1 MTKLHS
7 INHLA
12 ILVLLLVMGINGG
25 SQLYAQKSI
34 NNVLNDAKKKRSRL
48 DYPQAIKLFQE
59 ALEIELENAKAL
71 EGLVEIYLYQYELYD
86 SAEVYI
92 KKRIASTAAE
102 TNELIYYDYGN
113 CLRLQEHPIKAIEQY
128 QYFKK
133 NGLNKNKHAY
143 LYEDVNFYIE
153 SCRYAFK
160 NKAIV
165 NDNNTFSVENMEF
178 FINSVDSEYTPV
190 FIEEDSLLLYNAR
203 YKDFESEEITTD
215 NKYYE
220 NIYYFDLVESVASSY
235 NPGIKQDNHHAVIG
249 RRRDNNDILIFYK
262 NKIWKSSIDQDRL
275 NEIDPLPEIL
285 GDFYFQPH
293 GVYSADGKTFIFSA
307 MERPKVEG
315 GDLNIYVSRLNDTTW
330 SEPEFLSPIINSE
343 KDDDSPFLSAD
354 GNTLYFSSKGH
365 NSSGGYDF
373 YKSELVNGEWTYP
386 ENLGYPMNSAG
397 DDIYLSFTEDGKK
410 GFFSSNRT
418 GGYGGMDIYTFA
430 VDQKTVAGV
439 TYDKK
444 GDPLTDVIVTLIN
457 LTSGGEVYESSD
469 ENGKFEFQVDADQ
482 EFSLL
487 GEKTDYF
494 DGTNTVNTLQID
506 KLVTADLMLEK
517 DPGISL
523 LALVTDKKSGE
534 ALDSVKMSITDNMTG
549 VTETYMTKVTGDYR
563 RAVADK
569 KLSDRGSYNFTFEKD
584 GYLSKTITYNTV
596 FDKEGIYNVHSDMD
610 ISLEQIEVGT
620 DLSEVIDINPIYFD
634 VNKSIIRP
642 DAALEL
648 EKIVLVMNENP
659 NMFVELGSHTDS
671 RGSASSNEALS
682 DRRAK
687 ASADYIKLRITNPER
702 IYGKG
707 FGETRLVNGCGD
719 GVKCSKEEHQVNR
732 RTEFIIVRL

>member
-1 MTKLHS
+1 M
-7 INHLA
+7 
-12 ILVLLLVMGINGG
+12 VLFLFIGINGG
-25 SQLYAQKSI
+25 SHLYAQKSI
-34 NNVLNDAKKKRSRL
+34 NNVLNDAKKKRSKL
-48 DYPQAIKLFQE
+48 DYPQAIALYQE
-59 ALEIELENAKAL
+59 ALRIEPQNSKAL

-92 KKRIASTAAE
+92 KKRIATVDME
-102 TNELIYYDYGN
+102 PNDIIRYDYAN
-113 CLRLQEHPIKAIEQY
+113 CLRLQERPIEAIEQY

-133 NGLNKNKHAY
+133 NGLTKNKNAY
-143 LYEDVNFYIE
+143 LDEDVNFYLE
-153 SCRYAFK
+153 TCRYAIK

-203 YKDFESEEITTD
+203 YKDFESEEITED

-249 RRRDNNDILIFYK
+249 RRRDNKDILIFHK
-262 NKIWKSSIDQDRL
+262 NKIWKSSIASDRL
-275 NEIDPLPEIL
+275 NEIDELPEVF
-285 GDFYFQPH
+285 GKYYFQPH

-307 MERPKVEG
+307 MDRTKFEG
-315 GDLNIYVSRLNDTTW
+315 GDLNIYVSYLTDTTW
-330 SEPEFLSPIINSE
+330 SEPTFLSPIINSE
-343 KDDDSPFLSAD
+343 KDDDSPFLSED
-354 GNTLYFSSKGH
+354 GKTLYFSSKGH

-373 YKSELVNGEWTYP
+373 YKSEFVNGDWTYP

-430 VDQKTVAGV
+430 VDQKTVRGV

-444 GDPLTDVIVTLIN
+444 GNPLPDVIVSLIN
-457 LTSGGEVYESSD
+457 LTSGGEIYESSD
-469 ENGKFEFQVDADQ
+469 ENGVFEFQVDSDQ
-482 EFSLL
+482 EFELL
-487 GEKTDYF
+487 GEKADYF
-494 DGTNTVNTLQID
+494 DGKNTVNTLKID
-506 KLVTADLMLEK
+506 KLVTADLVLEK

-523 LALVTDKKSGE
+523 MALITDKKTGE
-534 ALDSVKMSITDNMTG
+534 LLDSVKMSITDNMTG
-549 VTETYMTKVTGDYR
+549 VTETYLTTSEGSYR

-569 KLSDRGSYNFTFEKD
+569 KLSDRGSYNFTLEKD
-584 GYLSKTITYNTV
+584 GYLAKTITYNTV
-596 FDKEGIYNVHSDMD
+596 FDKEGVYNVHADMD
-610 ISLEQIEVGT
+610 LSLEQIEVGA
-620 DLSEVIDINPIYFD
+620 DLSEIIDINPIYFD
-634 VNKSIIRP
+634 VNKSDIRP

-648 EKIVLVMNENP
+648 DKIVIVMNENP
-659 NMFVELGSHTDS
+659 KMVIELGSHTDS
-671 RGSASSNEALS
+671 RGRSDSNELLS

-702 IYGKG
+702 IIGKG
-707 FGETRLVNGCGD
+707 YGETQLVNRCKD
-719 GVKCSKEEHQVNR
+719 GVKCSKAEHQENR
-732 RTEFIIVRL
+732 RTEFIIVTL